1 LSDEIKAKTWQTK
14 TFVALWIYNPMIV
27 AMPTRGSND
36 NIISLFLF
44 IALYYMMQRKFIIA
58 GLFYG
63 LSVHFK
69 IYPIIYSFVLYLWID
84 MDYNMLAKQ

>member
-1 LSDEIKAKTWQTK
+1 LSEEIKAKTWKTK

-44 IALYYMMQRKFIIA
+44 IALYYMM
-58 GLFYG
+58 
-63 LSVHFK
+63 
-69 IYPIIYSFVLYLWID
+69 
-84 MDYNMLAKQ
+84 